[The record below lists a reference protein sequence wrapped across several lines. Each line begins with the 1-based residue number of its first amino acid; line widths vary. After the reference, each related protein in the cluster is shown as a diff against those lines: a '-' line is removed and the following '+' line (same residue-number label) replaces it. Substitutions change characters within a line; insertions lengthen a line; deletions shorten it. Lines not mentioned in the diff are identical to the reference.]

1 MSIGGSPVLLSPL
14 SLSMTL
20 IEESTEY
27 AGFFTLTTEK
37 GKTVEVN
44 TNCNQVT
51 VYIKQN
57 GSRRLSYGKTF
68 GSLPE
73 AAESYKR
80 QDIKSALYALAES

>member
-1 MSIGGSPVLLSPL
+1 
-14 SLSMTL
+14 MTL
-20 IEESTEY
+20 IQESTDY

-44 TNCNQVT
+44 TNNGQCT

-68 GSLPE
+68 GSIAE

-80 QDIKSALYALAES
+80 QDVKAALYALAEA

>member
-1 MSIGGSPVLLSPL
+1 
-14 SLSMTL
+14 MTL
-20 IEESTEY
+20 IQESTEY

-44 TNCNQVT
+44 TNNDQVT

-68 GSLPE
+68 RSIAE
-73 AAESYKR
+73 AAENYKR
-80 QDIKSALYALAES
+80 QDIKNALYALAEA